1 MNHGQIKLL
10 EIVKNHI
17 KANELNEAM
26 EGITA
31 LLEGA
36 KLQHHTILTKEEF
49 KNHGGEWLGSARS
62 WIQWNCINGSD
73 VIWGSDDILRRS
85 KQFTVKDLEEIAGN
99 AAYAEYI
106 KSKG

>member
-26 EGITA
+26 EGVTA

-36 KLQHHTILTKEEF
+36 KLQHHTILTKDEF
-49 KNHGGEWLGSARS
+49 KKQGGEWLGKARS
-62 WIQWNCINGSD
+62 WMQWNCINGDS
-73 VIWGSDDILRRS
+73 VIWGSEERLNPPLS
-85 KQFTVKDLEEIAGN
+85 VKQLEEVAGE